1 MSTLKKNLEKKINL
15 TINTWKQLKEGMK
28 DREKAH
34 EISVFIT
41 DLGLLAALLNKDY
54 VSEQAVSFVEDMYG
68 QIYMSFSKKFTE
80 KTDEAKAVDNNKE
93 TGFIKYGESDETTD
107 HIKGITGKMLEEYL
121 ASKDKL
127 KEQIEFKNNKD
138 VGVKLG
144 FEESYIKEDVKE
156 YLKDLVGDDVEIT
169 DKIVDE
175 YISAQNKLEERREF
189 KKKTKGQ
196 VVKRVPP
203 APAGVDEIVSAMGMG
218 DDLAKEFSVKRAKP
232 LFVDVKKEGPV
243 TKMTHKTPGRF
254 VEELD
259 WVKDI
264 FNGKHPSFKDIP
276 YEEMNQVTID
286 ALNDYLSKEEMPITT
301 KQIIHDY
308 ITNLINNSKPIDTT
322 SISKEEIDNVI
333 KNCSYC
339 LDTEQKIPE
348 KRVAWLS
355 TVDKLEKLI
364 GKLTTEKL
372 SLNRR
377 LTMAKR
383 ALGLAMDKVYSMDTE
398 EIIKGTVYT
407 DEENLKKEFEKLF
420 SHKKYY

>member
-1 MSTLKKNLEKKINL
+1 MVKSIRRTMSTLKKNLEKKINL
-15 TINTWKQLKEGMK
+15 TINTWKQLKEDMK
-28 DREKAH
+28 DRKKAY

-41 DLGLLAALLNKDY
+41 DLGLLVALLNKDY

-68 QIYMSFSKKFTE
+68 QIYMSFNKKFTE

-93 TGFIKYGESDETTD
+93 TGFIKYGNGDETSD
-107 HIKGITGKMLEEYL
+107 HIKGITNKMLDEYL
-121 ASKDKL
+121 TAKDKL
-127 KEQIEFKNNKD
+127 KEQIEFKNKD

-144 FEESYIKEDVKE
+144 FEEGIKEDVKE

-175 YISAQNKLEERREF
+175 YIAAQNKLEERREF

-203 APAGVDEIVSAMGMG
+203 APAGVDEIVSAMGM
-218 DDLAKEFSVKRAKP
+218 DDSFAKEFSVKRAKP

-264 FNGKHPSFKDIP
+264 FNGKHPSFKNLP
-276 YEEMNQVTID
+276 HEELNQVTID

-322 SISKEEIDNVI
+322 SISKE
-333 KNCSYC
+333 
-339 LDTEQKIPE
+339 
-348 KRVAWLS
+348 RVAWLS

-383 ALGLAMDKVYSMDTE
+383 ALGLAMDKIYSMDTE